1 MGKENATADGPGR
14 GWWSETVA
22 RTGRCPLISLDSC
35 VAANQASHRIRAVP
49 QCIGSQNETKSG
61 ISDDFGLQLVEVIR
75 LQNFFGDA
83 SAYRKIGPRLL
94 QRFRI
99 GRARVVGD
107 AFQRFQFLRL
117 NRLRDQFADQLS
129 MSSVMTFSSLHVGAR
144 MWIRLLSDH
153 AEQLQK
159 TAADASWQSRRA
171 KGRRRAQT
179 ALKGRYSVSRCPG
192 CRSTISDISIRFE
205 PRKVAGLAGC
215 PPETRRRDFGYG
227 ELSGSHP
234 HSMEVGTK

>member
-1 MGKENATADGPGR
+1 MGKEKATADGPGR

-153 AEQLQK
+153 AEQLQTRPLMRLGRVGGPRVGGGPK
-159 TAADASWQSRRA
+159 QRSRAAIAFLGARDAAQLSLISVYGLNRA
-171 KGRRRAQT
+171 R
-179 ALKGRYSVSRCPG
+179 SPG
-192 CRSTISDISIRFE
+192 
-205 PRKVAGLAGC
+205 
-215 PPETRRRDFGYG
+215 
-227 ELSGSHP
+227 
-234 HSMEVGTK
+234 